1 MRKNKTKTL
10 IKVVIAMIIV
20 LAVAVAGIFYL
31 KIQLDKYDI
40 ALTEAYDELD
50 SKQKTV
56 YVANRD
62 ISGGEI
68 LTEGD
73 NVILQTI
80 SSNLEVENYVSLD
93 ELGSTCIVSIPAG
106 TPIMDVMVKNEEIT
120 KDSRDY
126 EISVVNLMT
135 DQQENDYV
143 DIRIM
148 FPNGEDMVVL
158 PKKKVENLN
167 LESCVFNTHL
177 NEEEIQRMASATIDA
192 YSISGT
198 YLYTTR
204 YVEENIQDEAIPT
217 YVVRQET
224 LEVIHQSPNV
234 LTNAQYTLNK
244 EARENLEMRLFG
256 LTEEQLAAVANGHDI
271 EDTAKNSVLI
281 NPDANNSIEG
291 TSESGSNTKTE
302 TITIN

>member
-1 MRKNKTKTL
+1 LLCGLAVTIVHISESIDKIVSTLENMNNKVQNEEITKT
-10 IKVVIAMIIV
+10 
-20 LAVAVAGIFYL
+20 
-31 KIQLDKYDI
+31 
-40 ALTEAYDELD
+40 
-50 SKQKTV
+50 
-56 YVANRD
+56 N
-62 ISGGEI
+62 
-68 LTEGD
+68 
-73 NVILQTI
+73 N
-80 SSNLEVENYVSLD
+80 NSL
-93 ELGSTCIVSIPAG
+93 
-106 TPIMDVMVKNEEIT
+106 KNEEIT

>member
-31 KIQLDKYDI
+31 KIQLDKYDM

>member
-20 LAVAVAGIFYL
+20 LAAAVAGIFYL
-31 KIQLDKYDI
+31 KIQLDKYDM
-40 ALTEAYDELD
+40 ALTEAYNELD

-62 ISGGEI
+62 ISGGEV
-68 LTEGD
+68 LVDGD

-80 SSNLEVENYVSLD
+80 SSNLEADSYVSAE

-106 TPIMDVMVKNEEIT
+106 TPIMDVMVKNEKIE

-135 DQQENDYV
+135 DQMEHDYV

-158 PKKKVENLN
+158 SKKKIEDLN
-167 LESCVFNTHL
+167 LESCVFNTKL

-204 YVEENIQDEAIPT
+204 YVEENIQEEAIPT

-224 LEVIHQSPNV
+224 LEVIYESPNV

-281 NPDANNSIEG
+281 NTNTGSSTEGASNS
-291 TSESGSNTKTE
+291 SSNTKTE

>member
-31 KIQLDKYDI
+31 KIQLDKYDA

-56 YVANRD
+56 YVASRD

-68 LTEGD
+68 LAEGD

-80 SSNLEVENYVSLD
+80 SSNLEVGSYVSLD

-281 NPDANNSIEG
+281 NPDANSSIEG